1 MSIHSFWITLQ
12 VLLRKTVE
20 TSFALFRITVPISII
35 TKCLTLL
42 GVTAWLGVGLAP
54 LMSVVG
60 LPGEMGLVWATAM
73 LTNLYGGLVVFA
85 SLSSVPLNVAQVT
98 VLATM
103 MLIAHGL
110 PVELRIAQK
119 AGPRFRVMIWLRVA
133 GAFLLGWC
141 LHHGYRFSD
150 TLQQP
155 NKALWQPPVIDPSW
169 QAWVSSELSNM
180 LSIFAIIFVL
190 FVVMH
195 VLEKLGITAVLIRCF
210 EPLLSLVG
218 MSRLAA
224 PVTIIG
230 MTLGLSYGGSL
241 IIQESRSG
249 RLPEKEVFYSLAL
262 MGLCHSVIE
271 DTLLLLVIGGHLSGI
286 LWSRIVFSFVVV
298 LLLVRLVR
306 WMPDWAFQRYCYR
319 RQ

>member
-1 MSIHSFWITLQ
+1 MLLT
-12 VLLRKTVE
+12 LLRQSVT
-20 TSFALFRITVPISII
+20 TSVALFRITVPISIV

-42 GVTAWLGVGLAP
+42 GVTAWLGHGLAP
-54 LMSVVG
+54 LMEIVG

-85 SLSSVPLNVAQVT
+85 SLSSIPLSVAQVT

-103 MLIAHGL
+103 MLVAHGL

-119 AGPRFRVMIWLRVA
+119 AGPRFRVMFWLRIG

-141 LHHGYRFSD
+141 LCQGYRLSD
-150 TLQQP
+150 SLQHTNQ
-155 NKALWQPPVIDPSW
+155 ALWNPPPLDSSW
-169 QAWVSSELSNM
+169 QAWLYSELSNM

-190 FVVMH
+190 FVIMY
-195 VLEKLGITAVLIRCF
+195 VLEKLGITAVLTRCF
-210 EPLLSLVG
+210 EPLLALVG

-271 DTLLLLVIGGHLSGI
+271 DTLLLMVIGGHLSGI
-286 LWSRIVFSFVVV
+286 LWARVIFSFFVVF
-298 LLLVRLVR
+298 LLVCGVR
-306 WMPDWAFQRYCYR
+306 WMPDWVFQRYCYR
-319 RQ
+319 RR